1 MCTDFQNNLKY
12 YRKKAGLRQQDMAD
26 RLCCSRQAYSNY
38 ECGRRLPAPDMIVR
52 ISDILG
58 ISTDALLRKH
68 PRTNLSVPT
77 RNKNDCRQ

>member
-26 RLCCSRQAYSNY
+26 QLCCSRQAYSNY
-38 ECGRRLPAPDMIVR
+38 ECGRRCPAPEMIVR

-58 ISTDALLRKH
+58 ISTDSLLRKR
-68 PRTNLSVPT
+68 PRPKLSVSSRSTKDP
-77 RNKNDCRQ
+77 RQ